1 MKEFGLLPKPS
12 GYCFDYNPN
21 LNPGI
26 LNEFAT
32 ASYRWHTL
40 VQVLPHQ
47 NSIAFHSN
55 SLRFFN
61 LLLIYC
67 NYRDFIIWCT
77 VTVRSLTEYNSEV
90 FSTILRTYT
99 EEVRSIW
106 HSMGSQ
112 VKRLK
117 HLIPFSVKMW
127 VIIEFY

>member
-12 GYCFDYNPN
+12 GYCLDYNPN

-47 NSIAFHSN
+47 NSIAFHWN
-55 SLRFFN
+55 SFRFFN
-61 LLLIYC
+61 SLLTCC
-67 NYRDFIIWCT
+67 NNRAFIIWWT
-77 VTVRSLTEYNSEV
+77 VTVRSLTECNSEV

-99 EEVRSIW
+99 EEVQSMRP
-106 HSMGSQ
+106 SMGLQ
-112 VKRLK
+112 AKRLK
-117 HLIPFSVKMW
+117 HLIPFLVKMW